1 MTYFWILM
9 LELNQHNT
17 KIILLLCLSAILSSC
32 RVTKTLDAH
41 DLLLDQ
47 NLFYYNGSR
56 TFADTIQ
63 ALVPQQPNKRVLGIP
78 LRLLI
83 YQSANENS
91 AKEFDNWLQKKPKRS
106 KRMQSIW
113 SQKQIDQMRA
123 YKVLF
128 QKWKQRNGE
137 PPSLIDSLYF
147 EKYANDITTFLSNRG
162 YFKAK
167 TKVAKELTSSS
178 RQKANL
184 IYDIQTGLPYYLDSI
199 TTEIK
204 SPVIDSLYQLKSAKS
219 ILKKGNQFNTL
230 DFEAERNRL
239 YTYFKNQGIYHFQL
253 NSIDFE
259 IAWDTTGTDF
269 QLPVKITIEDF
280 RKPTPDG
287 IVFEPYKQTKIN
299 AVNVYT
305 TRADEVESQTLFDSI
320 SFFGLKKKR
329 YSQNMLS
336 KSIQIRSGDLYS
348 DRARTQ
354 TIAKLNHLGIF
365 EYPTVTYSY
374 SDSLETALNTIITL
388 RPRERFELEFGLD
401 LTQSNIQDQGIAF
414 NSSINVLN
422 IFRGAENFEFAVRG
436 TIGRSADDVISE
448 IGGDVRLRIPKILM
462 PQIVSKIISQNLQP
476 ISILNFGTALQNN
489 IGLDKQTYN
498 AGIKY
503 QWKSKKNNRIDFNL
517 LDLTLVDNRNVQ
529 NYFNVYT
536 NAYSELN
543 SLAKSM
549 TGTSDF
555 FNGDNLAIP
564 AGTTGFTNYVLSGNS
579 PITKGSPSYL
589 NVQRIEER
597 RDRLT
602 QNNLIIG
609 SSIDF
614 LKNTQTSFF
623 DENFYQVRFQFES
636 AGNLMNLLSQPL
648 NLERKNETNYLFNL
662 PYSQYVKGEFDF
674 IQHWLIGSSSVF
686 ALRTFVGLAVPLG
699 NATSIPFNRSYFSG
713 GANDN
718 RAWEVY
724 RLGPGSSFSGNE
736 FNEANFKLALNMEY
750 RFDLFGSFKGAL
762 FTDVGNI
769 WNLFDDV
776 TDPKRRFDG
785 FTDLSELA
793 VGSGFGLRYDFGL
806 FIFRLDTGFKTHNPA
821 VEKSKRW
828 LSELQ
833 LKKANITIGIN
844 YPF

>member
-1 MTYFWILM
+1 M
-9 LELNQHNT
+9 L
-17 KIILLLCLSAILSSC
+17 SGC
-32 RVTKTLDAH
+32 RVTKTIDAD

-56 TFADTIQ
+56 TFADSIQ
-63 ALVPQQPNKRVLGIP
+63 DLVPQQPNKRVLGIP

-91 AKEFDNWLQKKPKRS
+91 ATEFDNWLQKKTKRS
-106 KRMQSIW
+106 QRMQSIW
-113 SQKQIDQMRA
+113 SKKQIDQMRA
-123 YKVLF
+123 YKVQF
-128 QKWKQRNGE
+128 KNWKQRNGE
-137 PPSLIDSLYF
+137 PPSLIDSLF
-147 EKYANDITTFLSNRG
+147 FDQYANDITTYLSNRG

-167 TKVAKELTSSS
+167 TKVSKELTSSS

-199 TTEIK
+199 TTDIK
-204 SPVIDSLYQLKSAKS
+204 SPVIDSLYQLKSSES
-219 ILKKGNQFNTL
+219 ILKEGNQFNSF

-239 YTYFKNQGIYHFQL
+239 YSYFKNQGIYHFQL

-269 QLPVKITIEDF
+269 QLPVKIAIEDF
-280 RKPTPDG
+280 RKPTSDG

-305 TRADEVESQTLFDSI
+305 TGVDEVESQTRFDSI

-329 YSQNMLS
+329 YNQNMLS
-336 KSIQIRSGDLYS
+336 KAIQMRSGDLYS

-365 EYPTVTYSY
+365 EYPTITYSY
-374 SDSLETALNTIITL
+374 SDSLETSLNTIITL

-414 NSSINVLN
+414 NSNINVLN
-422 IFRGAENFEFAVRG
+422 IFRGAENFEFGVRG

-448 IGGDVRLRIPKILM
+448 IGGDVKLRIPKILM
-462 PQIVSKIISQNLQP
+462 PRMIAKLIPENLQP
-476 ISILNFGTALQNN
+476 ISVLNFGTALQNN
-489 IGLDKQTYN
+489 IGLDKQTYS
-498 AGIKY
+498 AGVQY
-503 QWKSKKNNRIDFNL
+503 QWRSKKNNRIDFNL

-543 SLAKSM
+543 SLAKST
-549 TGTSDF
+549 TGTSTF

-564 AGTTGFTNYVLSGNS
+564 NGTAGFTNYVLSDSS
-579 PITKGSPSYL
+579 PIKKGSPSYL
-589 NVQRIEER
+589 SVQRIEER
-597 RDRLT
+597 RGRLT

-636 AGNLMNLLSQPL
+636 AGNLVNLLAEPL
-648 NLERKNETNYLFNL
+648 NLERKNETYYLFNL
-662 PYSQYVKGEFDF
+662 PYSQYVKGEFDY
-674 IQHWLIGSSSVF
+674 IQHWLVSSSSVF

-699 NATSIPFNRSYFSG
+699 NATTIPFNRSYFSG

-736 FNEANFKLALNMEY
+736 FNEANFKLALNLEY

-769 WNLFDDV
+769 WNVFDDV

-785 FTDLSELA
+785 FGDLSELA
-793 VGSGFGLRYDFGL
+793 VGSGFGVRYDFGL

-821 VEKSKRW
+821 LEKSKRW
-828 LSELQ
+828 LTELQ
-833 LKKANITIGIN
+833 LKKANVTIGIN

>member
-1 MTYFWILM
+1 M
-9 LELNQHNT
+9 L
-17 KIILLLCLSAILSSC
+17 SGC
-32 RVTKTLDAH
+32 RVTKTIDAD

-56 TFADTIQ
+56 TFADSIQ
-63 ALVPQQPNKRVLGIP
+63 DLVPQQPNKRVLGIP

-91 AKEFDNWLQKKPKRS
+91 ATEFDNWLQKKTKRS
-106 KRMQSIW
+106 QRMESIW

-123 YKVLF
+123 YKVQF
-128 QKWKQRNGE
+128 QNWKQRNGE
-137 PPSLIDSLYF
+137 PPSLIDSLF
-147 EKYANDITTFLSNRG
+147 FDQYANDITTYLSNRG

-167 TKVAKELTSSS
+167 TKVSKELTSSS

-199 TTEIK
+199 TTDIK
-204 SPVIDSLYQLKSAKS
+204 SPVIDSLYQLKSSES
-219 ILKKGNQFNTL
+219 ILKEGNQFNTF

-239 YTYFKNQGIYHFQL
+239 YAYFKNQGIYHFQL

-269 QLPVKITIEDF
+269 QLPVKIAIEDF
-280 RKPTPDG
+280 RKPTSDG

-305 TRADEVESQTLFDSI
+305 TGVDEVQSRTPFDSI

-336 KSIQIRSGDLYS
+336 KAIQMRSGDLYS

-365 EYPTVTYSY
+365 EYPTITYSY
-374 SDSLETALNTIITL
+374 SDSLETSLNTIITL

-414 NSSINVLN
+414 NSNINVLN
-422 IFRGAENFEFAVRG
+422 IFRGAENFEFGVRG

-448 IGGDVRLRIPKILM
+448 IGGDVKLRIPKILM
-462 PQIVSKIISQNLQP
+462 PRMIAKLIPENLQP
-476 ISILNFGTALQNN
+476 ISVLNFGTALQNN
-489 IGLDKQTYN
+489 IGLDKQTYS
-498 AGIKY
+498 AGVQY
-503 QWKSKKNNRIDFNL
+503 QWRSKKNNRIDFNL

-543 SLAKSM
+543 SLAKS
-549 TGTSDF
+549 TIGTSTF

-564 AGTTGFTNYVLSGNS
+564 NGTAGFTNYVLSDSS

-589 NVQRIEER
+589 SVQRIEER
-597 RDRLT
+597 RGRLT

-636 AGNLMNLLSQPL
+636 AGNLVNLLAEPL
-648 NLERKNETNYLFNL
+648 NLERKNETYYLFNL
-662 PYSQYVKGEFDF
+662 PYSQYVKGEFDY
-674 IQHWLIGSSSVF
+674 IQHWLVSSSSVF
-686 ALRTFVGLAVPLG
+686 ALRTFVGLAVPIG

-736 FNEANFKLALNMEY
+736 FNEANFKLALNLEY

-769 WNLFDDV
+769 WNVFDDV

-785 FTDLSELA
+785 FGDLSERA
-793 VGSGFGLRYDFGL
+793 VGSGFGVRYDFGL

-821 VEKSKRW
+821 LEKSKRW
-828 LSELQ
+828 LTELQ
-833 LKKANITIGIN
+833 LKKANVTIGIN

>member
-1 MTYFWILM
+1 M
-9 LELNQHNT
+9 
-17 KIILLLCLSAILSSC
+17 LSSC
-32 RVTKTLDAH
+32 RVTKTIYAD

-56 TFADTIQ
+56 TFADSIQ
-63 ALVPQQPNKRVLGIP
+63 TLVPQQPNKRVLGIP

-91 AKEFDNWLQKKPKRS
+91 AKEFDNWLQKNPKRS
-106 KRMQSIW
+106 QRMQSIW

-123 YKVLF
+123 YKVQF
-128 QKWKQRNGE
+128 QNWKRRNGE
-137 PPSLIDSLYF
+137 PPSLIDSMYF
-147 EKYANDITTFLSNRG
+147 DKYANDITTYLSNRG

-167 TKVAKELTSSS
+167 TKVAKELKSSS
-178 RQKANL
+178 RQTANL

-199 TTEIK
+199 TTDIK
-204 SPVIDSLYQLKSAKS
+204 SPVIDSLYQLKSAES

-239 YTYFKNQGIYHFQL
+239 YAYFKNQGIYHFQL
-253 NSIDFE
+253 NAIDFE

-269 QLPVKITIEDF
+269 QLPVKIAIEDF
-280 RKPTPDG
+280 RKSTTDG
-287 IVFEPYKQTKIN
+287 IVYEPYKQTKIN

-305 TRADEVESQTLFDSI
+305 THADEVESQTRFDSI
-320 SFFGLKKKR
+320 SFFGFKKKR

-336 KSIQIRSGDLYS
+336 KAIQMRPGDLYS
-348 DRARTQ
+348 DLARTQ

-365 EYPTVTYSY
+365 EYPNISYSY
-374 SDSLETALNTIITL
+374 SDSLETSLNTLITL
-388 RPRERFELEFGLD
+388 RPKERFELEFGLD

-414 NSSINVLN
+414 NSGINVLN
-422 IFRGAENFEFAVRG
+422 VFRGAENLEFGVRG
-436 TIGRSADDVISE
+436 TVGRSANEVISE
-448 IGGDVRLRIPKILM
+448 IGGDMRLRIPKILM
-462 PQIVSKIISQNLQP
+462 PKIIAKSIPEKLKP

-498 AGIKY
+498 AGIQY
-503 QWKSKKNNRIDFNL
+503 QWISKKNNR
-517 LDLTLVDNRNVQ
+517 LDLGLISLTLVENRNVK

-543 SLAKSM
+543 SLAKST
-549 TGTSDF
+549 TGTSSF

-564 AGTTGFTNYVLSGNS
+564 EGTSGFTNYVLSNTS
-579 PITKGSPSYL
+579 SIIKGSTSYL

-597 RDRLT
+597 RHRLT

-636 AGNLMNLLSQPL
+636 AGNLINLLAEPL

-662 PYSQYVKGEFDF
+662 PYSQYVKGEFDY
-674 IQHWLIGSSSVF
+674 IQHWLVGSSSVF
-686 ALRTFVGLAVPLG
+686 AMRTFVGLAVPLG

-736 FNEANFKLALNMEY
+736 FNEANFKLALNVEY

-769 WNLFDDV
+769 WNVFDDV

-785 FTDLSELA
+785 FEDLSELA
-793 VGSGFGLRYDFGL
+793 VGSGFGVRYDFGL

-821 VEKSKRW
+821 LEKSKRW
-828 LSELQ
+828 LTELQ

>member
-1 MTYFWILM
+1 MYFWILM
-9 LELNQHNT
+9 LAFRPHKT
-17 KIILLLCLSAILSSC
+17 KILLFICIGTMMSGC
-32 RVTKTLDAH
+32 RVTKKLDAD

-56 TFADTIQ
+56 TFADSIQ
-63 ALVPQQPNKRVLGIP
+63 ALVPQQPNKRVFGIP
-78 LRLLI
+78 LRLLF

-91 AKEFDNWLQKKPKRS
+91 ATEFDNWLQKKTKRS
-106 KRMQSIW
+106 QRMQSIW

-128 QKWKQRNGE
+128 QNWKRRNGE

-147 EKYANDITTFLSNRG
+147 DEYSNDITTYLSNRG

-167 TKVAKELTSSS
+167 TKVVKKLTSLS

-184 IYDIQTGLPYYLDSI
+184 IYEIQTGLPYYLDSI
-199 TTEIK
+199 TTDIK

-219 ILKKGNQFNTL
+219 ILKKGKQFNTL

-253 NSIDFE
+253 NAIDFE
-259 IAWDTTGTDF
+259 IAWDTTATDF
-269 QLPVKITIEDF
+269 QLPVKISIEDF
-280 RKPTPDG
+280 RKSTPNG

-299 AVNVYT
+299 AVNIFT
-305 TRADEVESQTLFDSI
+305 NQDDEVESQTRFEGI
-320 SFFGLKKKR
+320 SFFGLNKKR
-329 YSQNMLS
+329 YSQSMLS
-336 KSIQIRSGDLYS
+336 KAIQMRSGDLYS
-348 DRARTQ
+348 DRARTE

-365 EYPTVTYSY
+365 EYPTISYSY
-374 SDSLETALNTIITL
+374 SDSLETSLNTIITL
-388 RPRERFELEFGLD
+388 RPRERYELEFGLD

-414 NSSINVLN
+414 NSIINVLN
-422 IFRGAENFEFAVRG
+422 IFRGAENFEFGVRG
-436 TIGRSADDVISE
+436 TIGRSANEVISE

-462 PQIVSKIISQNLQP
+462 PRIIAKIIPENLQP

-489 IGLDKQTYN
+489 IGLDKQTYS
-498 AGIKY
+498 AGIQY
-503 QWKSKKNNRIDFNL
+503 QWKSKKNNRIDFKL

-543 SLAKSM
+543 LLAKTT
-549 TGTSDF
+549 TGTSSF

-564 AGTTGFTNYVLSGNS
+564 DGTAGFTNYVLSNNS
-579 PITKGSPSYL
+579 PIAKGSPSYL

-597 RDRLT
+597 RGRLT

-623 DENFYQVRFQFES
+623 DKNFYQVRFQFES
-636 AGNLMNLLSQPL
+636 AGNLINLLADPL
-648 NLERKNETNYLFNL
+648 NLERENETNYLFSL
-662 PYSQYVKGEFDF
+662 PYSQYVKGEFDY
-674 IQHWLIGSSSVF
+674 IQHWLVGSSSVF

-736 FNEANFKLALNMEY
+736 FNEANFKLALNLEY

-769 WNLFDDV
+769 WNVFDDV

-785 FTDLSELA
+785 LGDFSELA
-793 VGSGFGLRYDFGL
+793 VGSGFGVRYDFGL

-821 VEKSKRW
+821 LEKSKRW
-828 LSELQ
+828 LTELQ
-833 LKKANITIGIN
+833 LKKANVTIGIN

>member
-1 MTYFWILM
+1 M
-9 LELNQHNT
+9 L
-17 KIILLLCLSAILSSC
+17 SGC
-32 RVTKTLDAH
+32 RVTKKLDAD

-56 TFADTIQ
+56 TFSDSIQ

-91 AKEFDNWLQKKPKRS
+91 ATEFDNWLQKNPKRS
-106 KRMQSIW
+106 QRMQSIW

-123 YKVLF
+123 YKDQF
-128 QKWKQRNGE
+128 QNWKRRNGE

-147 EKYANDITTFLSNRG
+147 DEYANNITTYLSNRG

-178 RQKANL
+178 RQTANL

-199 TTEIK
+199 TTDIK
-204 SPVIDSLYQLKSAKS
+204 SRVIDSLYQLKSAES

-239 YTYFKNQGIYHFQL
+239 YAYFKNQGIYHFQL
-253 NSIDFE
+253 NAIDFE

-269 QLPVKITIEDF
+269 QLPVKIAIEDF
-280 RKPTPDG
+280 RKPTSEG
-287 IVFEPYKQTKIN
+287 IVFEPYKQTKIS

-305 TRADEVESQTLFDSI
+305 TRADEVESQTRYDNI

-336 KSIQIRSGDLYS
+336 KAIQMRSGDLYS
-348 DRARTQ
+348 DRPRTQ
-354 TIAKLNHLGIF
+354 TISKLNHLGIF
-365 EYPTVTYSY
+365 EYPTISYSY

-414 NSSINVLN
+414 NSSINILN
-422 IFRGAENFEFAVRG
+422 IFRGAENFEFGVRG
-436 TIGRSADDVISE
+436 SIGRSADEVISE
-448 IGGDVRLRIPKILM
+448 IGGNVRLRIPKILM
-462 PQIVSKIISQNLQP
+462 PRIIAKIIPDNLQP
-476 ISILNFGTALQNN
+476 ISVLNFGTALQNN

-498 AGIKY
+498 AGVQY
-503 QWKSKKNNRIDFNL
+503 QWKTKKNNRIDLKL
-517 LDLTLVDNRNVQ
+517 LDLTLIDNRNVQ

-543 SLAKSM
+543 SLAKS
-549 TGTSDF
+549 TAGTSSF

-564 AGTTGFTNYVLSGNS
+564 NGTAGFTNYVLSESS
-579 PITKGSPSYL
+579 PIVKGSTSYL

-623 DENFYQVRFQFES
+623 DENFYQVRFQFET
-636 AGNLMNLLSQPL
+636 AGNLINLLAEPL

-662 PYSQYVKGEFDF
+662 PYSQYVKGEFDY
-674 IQHWLIGSSSVF
+674 IQHWLVGSSSVF

-736 FNEANFKLALNMEY
+736 FNEANFKLALNVEY

-769 WNLFDDV
+769 WNVFDDV

-785 FTDLSELA
+785 FEDLSELA
-793 VGSGFGLRYDFGL
+793 VGSGFGVRYDFGL

-821 VEKSKRW
+821 LEKSKRW

-833 LKKANITIGIN
+833 FKKANITIGIN

>member
-1 MTYFWILM
+1 M
-9 LELNQHNT
+9 LLG
-17 KIILLLCLSAILSSC
+17 C
-32 RVTKTLDAH
+32 RVAKTLDAY

-47 NLFYYNGSR
+47 NLIYYNGSR
-56 TFADTIQ
+56 TFADSIQ
-63 ALVPQQPNKRVLGIP
+63 ALVPQQPNKRVFGIP

-91 AKEFDNWLQKKPKRS
+91 TTKFDNWLQKKPKRS
-106 KRMQSIW
+106 QRMQSIW

-123 YKVLF
+123 YKVQF
-128 QKWKQRNGE
+128 QNWKRRNGE

-147 EKYANDITTFLSNRG
+147 DAYAKDITTYLSNRG

-199 TTEIK
+199 TTDIK
-204 SPVIDSLYQLKSAKS
+204 SPVIDSLYQLNSAES

-239 YTYFKNQGIYHFQL
+239 YAYFKNQGVYHFQL
-253 NSIDFE
+253 NAIDFE

-269 QLPVKITIEDF
+269 QLPVKIAIEDF

-305 TRADEVESQTLFDSI
+305 TRVDEVESQTRFDSI
-320 SFFGLKKKR
+320 SFFGLQKKR
-329 YSQNMLS
+329 YNHNMLS
-336 KSIQIRSGDLYS
+336 KAIQMRSGDLYS
-348 DRARTQ
+348 DRARTE

-365 EYPTVTYSY
+365 EYPTISYSY
-374 SDSLETALNTIITL
+374 SDSLETALNTIVTL

-422 IFRGAENFEFAVRG
+422 IFRGAENFEFGVRG
-436 TIGRSADDVISE
+436 TIGRSANDVISE

-462 PQIVSKIISQNLQP
+462 PRLIAKIIPENLQP
-476 ISILNFGTALQNN
+476 ISVLNFGTALQNN

-498 AGIKY
+498 AGVQY
-503 QWKSKKNNRIDFNL
+503 QWRSKKNNRIDFKL
-517 LDLTLVDNRNVQ
+517 LDLTLVDNQNVQ

-543 SLAKSM
+543 SLAKST
-549 TGTSDF
+549 TGTSAF

-564 AGTTGFTNYVLSGNS
+564 AGTTGFTSYVLSDSS

-602 QNNLIIG
+602 QNNLIVG

-636 AGNLMNLLSQPL
+636 AGNLINLLAEPL

-662 PYSQYVKGEFDF
+662 PYCQYIKGEFDY
-674 IQHWLIGSSSVF
+674 IQHWLVGSSSVF

-769 WNLFDDV
+769 WNVFDDV

-785 FTDLSELA
+785 FGDLSELA
-793 VGSGFGLRYDFGL
+793 VGSGFGVRYDFGL

-821 VEKSKRW
+821 MEKSKRW
-828 LSELQ
+828 LTELQ

>member
-1 MTYFWILM
+1 M
-9 LELNQHNT
+9 L
-17 KIILLLCLSAILSSC
+17 SGC
-32 RVTKTLDAH
+32 RVTKKLDA
-41 DLLLDQ
+41 DYLLLDQ

-56 TFADTIQ
+56 TFSDSIQ
-63 ALVPQQPNKRVLGIP
+63 ALVPQQPNKRVFGIP

-91 AKEFDNWLQKKPKRS
+91 ATEFDNWLQKNTKRS
-106 KRMQSIW
+106 QRMQSIW

-123 YKVLF
+123 YKVQF
-128 QKWKQRNGE
+128 QNWKRRNGE

-147 EKYANDITTFLSNRG
+147 DEYANDITTYLSNRG

-178 RQKANL
+178 RQTANL

-199 TTEIK
+199 TTDIK
-204 SPVIDSLYQLKSAKS
+204 SPVIDSLYQLKSAES

-239 YTYFKNQGIYHFQL
+239 YVYFKNQGIYHFQL
-253 NSIDFE
+253 NAIDFE

-269 QLPVKITIEDF
+269 QLPVKIAIEDF
-280 RKPTPDG
+280 RKPTSDG
-287 IVFEPYKQTKIN
+287 IVFEPYKQTKIS

-305 TRADEVESQTLFDSI
+305 TRADEVESQTRFDSI

-336 KSIQIRSGDLYS
+336 KAIQIRSGGLYS

-354 TIAKLNHLGIF
+354 TIAKINHLGIF
-365 EYPTVTYSY
+365 EYPTISYSY

-422 IFRGAENFEFAVRG
+422 IFRGAENFEFGVRG
-436 TIGRSADDVISE
+436 SIGRSADDVISE

-462 PQIVSKIISQNLQP
+462 PQIIAKIVPDNLQP
-476 ISILNFGTALQNN
+476 ISVLNFGTALQNN

-498 AGIKY
+498 AGVQY
-503 QWKSKKNNRIDFNL
+503 QWKTKKNNRIDFNL

-543 SLAKSM
+543 SLAKS
-549 TGTSDF
+549 TAGTSSF

-564 AGTTGFTNYVLSGNS
+564 NGTAGFTNYVLSESS
-579 PITKGSPSYL
+579 PITKGSTSYL

-636 AGNLMNLLSQPL
+636 AGNLISLLAEPL

-662 PYSQYVKGEFDF
+662 PYSQYVKGEFDY
-674 IQHWLIGSSSVF
+674 IQHWLVGSSSVF

-736 FNEANFKLALNMEY
+736 FNEANFKLALNLEY
-750 RFDLFGSFKGAL
+750 RFNLFGSFKGAL

-769 WNLFDDV
+769 WNVFDDV

-785 FTDLSELA
+785 FEDLSELA
-793 VGSGFGLRYDFGL
+793 VGSGFGVRYDFGL

-821 VEKSKRW
+821 LEKSKRW
-828 LSELQ
+828 LTELQ
-833 LKKANITIGIN
+833 FKKANITIGIN

>member
-1 MTYFWILM
+1 M
-9 LELNQHNT
+9 
-17 KIILLLCLSAILSSC
+17 LSSC
-32 RVTKTLDAH
+32 RVSKSLNKD

-56 TFADTIQ
+56 TYADSIQ

-91 AKEFDNWLQKKPKRS
+91 AQKFDNWLQKNPKRNQ
-106 KRMQSIW
+106 RMQSIW
-113 SQKQIDQMRA
+113 SQKQVDQMRA
-123 YKVLF
+123 YRVQF
-128 QKWKQRNGE
+128 QDWKRRNGE

-147 EKYANDITTFLSNRG
+147 DEYANDITTYLSNRG

-167 TKVAKELTSSS
+167 TTVAKELTSEA
-178 RQKANL
+178 RKKANL

-199 TTEIK
+199 STEIK
-204 SPVIDSLYQLKSAKS
+204 SPIIDSLYQRKSTES

-239 YTYFKNQGIYHFQL
+239 YDYFKNNGVYHFQL
-253 NSIDFE
+253 NAIDFE
-259 IAWDTTGTDF
+259 IALDTTGTDF
-269 QLPVKITIEDF
+269 QLPVKILIEDF
-280 RKPTPDG
+280 RKSTPDG
-287 IVFEPYKQTKIN
+287 IILEPYKQTKIN

-305 TRADEVESQTLFDSI
+305 NPANEAEFKTRFDSI
-320 SFFGLKKKR
+320 SFFGLKTNR
-329 YSQNMLS
+329 YSHNMLS
-336 KSIQIRSGDLYS
+336 KAIEMRSGDLYS
-348 DRARTQ
+348 DRARTE

-365 EYPTVTYSY
+365 EYPTISYSY

-388 RPRERFELEFGLD
+388 KPRERFELEFGLD

-414 NSSINVLN
+414 NSSINILN
-422 IFRGAENFEFAVRG
+422 IFRGAENFEFGVRG
-436 TIGRSADDVISE
+436 TIGRSANEVISE

-462 PQIVSKIISQNLQP
+462 PRIIAKIFPENLQP
-476 ISILNFGTALQNN
+476 ISVLNFGTALQNN
-489 IGLDKQTYN
+489 IGLDKQAYN
-498 AGIKY
+498 AGIQY

-517 LDLTLVDNRNVQ
+517 LDLTLVNNRNVQ

-543 SLAKSM
+543 SLAKST
-549 TGTSDF
+549 TGTTAF

-564 AGTTGFTNYVLSGNS
+564 AGTAGFTNYVLSDRS
-579 PITKGSPSYL
+579 PITKGSPNYL

-597 RDRLT
+597 RGRLT

-636 AGNLMNLLSQPL
+636 AGNLISLLAKPL
-648 NLERKNETNYLFNL
+648 NLERKNDTNFLFNL
-662 PYSQYVKGEFDF
+662 PYSQHVKGEFDY
-674 IQHWLIGSSSVF
+674 IQHWLVGSSSVF
-686 ALRTFVGLAVPLG
+686 ALRTFVGLAVPFG

-736 FNEANFKLALNMEY
+736 FNEANFKLALNVEY

-769 WNLFDDV
+769 WNVFDDV

-785 FTDLSELA
+785 FADLSELA
-793 VGSGFGLRYDFGL
+793 VGSGLGVRYDFGL

-821 VEKSKRW
+821 LEKSKRW
-828 LSELQ
+828 LTELQ
-833 LKKANITIGIN
+833 FRKANITIGIN

>member
-1 MTYFWILM
+1 M
-9 LELNQHNT
+9 L
-17 KIILLLCLSAILSSC
+17 SGC
-32 RVTKTLDAH
+32 RVTKTIDAD

-56 TFADTIQ
+56 TFADSIQ
-63 ALVPQQPNKRVLGIP
+63 DLVPQQPNKRVLGIP

-91 AKEFDNWLQKKPKRS
+91 ATEFDNWLQKKTKRS
-106 KRMQSIW
+106 QRMQSIW

-123 YKVLF
+123 YKVQF
-128 QKWKQRNGE
+128 QNWKQRNGE
-137 PPSLIDSLYF
+137 PPSLIDSLF
-147 EKYANDITTFLSNRG
+147 FDQYANDITTYLSNRG

-167 TKVAKELTSSS
+167 TKVSKELTGSS

-199 TTEIK
+199 TTDIK
-204 SPVIDSLYQLKSAKS
+204 SPVIDSLYQLKSSES
-219 ILKKGNQFNTL
+219 ILKEGNQFNTF

-239 YTYFKNQGIYHFQL
+239 YAYFKNQGIYHFQL

-269 QLPVKITIEDF
+269 QLPVKIAIEDF
-280 RKPTPDG
+280 RKPTSDG

-305 TRADEVESQTLFDSI
+305 TGVDEVESRTRFDSI

-336 KSIQIRSGDLYS
+336 KAIQMRSGDLYS

-365 EYPTVTYSY
+365 EYPTITYSY
-374 SDSLETALNTIITL
+374 SDSLETSLNTIITL

-414 NSSINVLN
+414 NSNINVLN
-422 IFRGAENFEFAVRG
+422 IFGGAENFEFGVRG

-448 IGGDVRLRIPKILM
+448 IGGDVKLRIPKILM
-462 PQIVSKIISQNLQP
+462 PKMIAKLIPENLQP
-476 ISILNFGTALQNN
+476 ISVLNFGTALQNN
-489 IGLDKQTYN
+489 IGLDKQTYS
-498 AGIKY
+498 AGVQY
-503 QWKSKKNNRIDFNL
+503 QWRSKKNNRIDFNL

-543 SLAKSM
+543 SLAKA
-549 TGTSDF
+549 TIGTSTF

-564 AGTTGFTNYVLSGNS
+564 NGTAGFTNYVLSDSS

-589 NVQRIEER
+589 SVQRIEER
-597 RDRLT
+597 RGRLT

-636 AGNLMNLLSQPL
+636 AGNLINLLAEPL
-648 NLERKNETNYLFNL
+648 NLERKNETYYLFNL
-662 PYSQYVKGEFDF
+662 PYSQYVKGEFDY
-674 IQHWLIGSSSVF
+674 IHHWLVNSSSVF
-686 ALRTFVGLAVPLG
+686 ALRTFVGLAVPIG

-736 FNEANFKLALNMEY
+736 FNEANFKLALNLEY

-769 WNLFDDV
+769 WNVFDDV

-785 FTDLSELA
+785 FGDLSELA
-793 VGSGFGLRYDFGL
+793 VGSGFGVRYDFGL

-821 VEKSKRW
+821 LEKSKRW
-828 LSELQ
+828 LTELQ
-833 LKKANITIGIN
+833 LKKANVTIGIN

>member
-1 MTYFWILM
+1 M
-9 LELNQHNT
+9 L
-17 KIILLLCLSAILSSC
+17 SGC
-32 RVTKTLDAH
+32 RVTKTIDAD

-47 NLFYYNGSR
+47 NLFYYNGNR
-56 TFADTIQ
+56 TFADSIQ
-63 ALVPQQPNKRVLGIP
+63 SLVPQQPNKRILGIP

-83 YQSANENS
+83 YQSANQNS
-91 AKEFDNWLQKKPKRS
+91 ASEFDDWLQKKPKRS
-106 KRMQSIW
+106 QRMQSIW
-113 SQKQIDQMRA
+113 SQKQINQMRA
-123 YKVLF
+123 YKVQF
-128 QKWKQRNGE
+128 QNWKQRNGE

-147 EKYANDITTFLSNRG
+147 DQYANDITTYLTNRG

-167 TKVAKELTSSS
+167 TKVVKEITSPS
-178 RQKANL
+178 RQTANL

-199 TTEIK
+199 TTNIK
-204 SPVIDSLYQLKSAKS
+204 SPVIDSLYQLKSSES

-230 DFEAERNRL
+230 DFEEERNRL
-239 YTYFKNQGIYHFQL
+239 YSYFKNQGVYHFQL

-269 QLPVKITIEDF
+269 KLPVKISIEDF

-299 AVNVYT
+299 EVNVYT
-305 TRADEVESQTLFDSI
+305 TLADEVESQNQFDSI
-320 SFFGLKKKR
+320 SFFGLNKKR
-329 YSQNMLS
+329 YNQNMLS
-336 KSIQIRSGDLYS
+336 KAIQMRSGDLYG
-348 DRARTQ
+348 DRARTE

-365 EYPTVTYSY
+365 EYPNVSYSY
-374 SDSLETALNTIITL
+374 SDSLESALNTIITL

-401 LTQSNIQDQGIAF
+401 LTQSNIQDQGVAF

-422 IFRGAENFEFAVRG
+422 IFRGAENFEFGVRG
-436 TIGRSADDVISE
+436 TIGRSADEVISE
-448 IGGDVRLRIPKILM
+448 IGGNVRLRIPKVLM
-462 PQIVSKIISQNLQP
+462 PRMIAKLIQENLQP
-476 ISILNFGTALQNN
+476 ISVLNFGTALQNN
-489 IGLDKQTYN
+489 IGLDKQTYS
-498 AGIKY
+498 AGIQY
-503 QWKSKKNNRIDFNL
+503 QWRSKMNNRIDLNL
-517 LDLTLVDNRNVQ
+517 LDLTLIDNRNVQ

-536 NAYSELN
+536 NSYSELN
-543 SLAKSM
+543 SLAKST
-549 TGTSDF
+549 TGTSIF

-564 AGTTGFTNYVLSGNS
+564 VGTVGFTNYVLSDSS

-589 NVQRIEER
+589 IVQRIEER

-636 AGNLMNLLSQPL
+636 AGNLINLLAKPL

-662 PYSQYVKGEFDF
+662 PYSQYIKGEFDY
-674 IQHWLIGSSSVF
+674 IQHWLVSSSSVF

-736 FNEANFKLALNMEY
+736 FNEANFKLALNLEY

-769 WNLFDDV
+769 WNVFDDV

-785 FTDLSELA
+785 FGDLSELA
-793 VGSGFGLRYDFGL
+793 VGSGFGIRYDFGL

-821 VEKSKRW
+821 LEKSKRW
-828 LSELQ
+828 LTELQ
-833 LKKANITIGIN
+833 LKKANVTIGIN

>member
-1 MTYFWILM
+1 M
-9 LELNQHNT
+9 LLG
-17 KIILLLCLSAILSSC
+17 C
-32 RVTKTLDAH
+32 RVTKKLDA
-41 DLLLDQ
+41 DYLLLDQ

-56 TFADTIQ
+56 TFSDSIQ
-63 ALVPQQPNKRVLGIP
+63 ALVPQQPNKRVFGIP

-91 AKEFDNWLQKKPKRS
+91 ATEFDNWLQKNTKRS
-106 KRMQSIW
+106 QRMQSIW

-123 YKVLF
+123 YKVQF
-128 QKWKQRNGE
+128 QNWKRRNGE

-147 EKYANDITTFLSNRG
+147 DEYATDITTYLSNRG

-178 RQKANL
+178 RKTANL

-199 TTEIK
+199 TTDIK
-204 SPVIDSLYQLKSAKS
+204 SPVIDSLYQLKSAES

-239 YTYFKNQGIYHFQL
+239 YAYFKNQGIYHFQL
-253 NSIDFE
+253 NAIDFE

-269 QLPVKITIEDF
+269 QLPVKIAIEDF

-287 IVFEPYKQTKIN
+287 IVFEPYKQTQIN

-305 TRADEVESQTLFDSI
+305 TRADEVESQTRFDSI

-336 KSIQIRSGDLYS
+336 KAIQIRSGGLYS

-365 EYPTVTYSY
+365 EYPTINYSY
-374 SDSLETALNTIITL
+374 SDSLKTALNTIITL

-422 IFRGAENFEFAVRG
+422 IFRGAENFEFGVRG
-436 TIGRSADDVISE
+436 SIGRSADDVISE

-462 PQIVSKIISQNLQP
+462 PRMIAKIIPDNLQP
-476 ISILNFGTALQNN
+476 ISVLNFGTALQNN

-498 AGIKY
+498 AGVQY
-503 QWKSKKNNRIDFNL
+503 QWKTKKNNRIDFKL

-543 SLAKSM
+543 SLAKS
-549 TGTSDF
+549 TAGTSSF

-564 AGTTGFTNYVLSGNS
+564 NGTAGFTNYVLSESS
-579 PITKGSPSYL
+579 PITKGSTSYI

-636 AGNLMNLLSQPL
+636 AGNLISLLVEPL

-662 PYSQYVKGEFDF
+662 PYSQYVKGEFDY
-674 IQHWLIGSSSVF
+674 IQHWLVGSSSVF

-736 FNEANFKLALNMEY
+736 FNEANFKLALNLEY
-750 RFDLFGSFKGAL
+750 RFNLFGSFKGAL

-769 WNLFDDV
+769 WNVFDDV

-785 FTDLSELA
+785 FEDLSELA
-793 VGSGFGLRYDFGL
+793 VGSGFGVRYDFGL

-821 VEKSKRW
+821 LEKSKRW
-828 LSELQ
+828 LTELQ
-833 LKKANITIGIN
+833 FKKANITIGIN

>member
-1 MTYFWILM
+1 MI
-9 LELNQHNT
+9 
-17 KIILLLCLSAILSSC
+17 SGC
-32 RVTKTLDAH
+32 RVTKTIDAD

-56 TFADTIQ
+56 TFADSIQ
-63 ALVPQQPNKRVLGIP
+63 SLVPQQPNKRLLGIP

-91 AKEFDNWLQKKPKRS
+91 DTEFDNWLQKKPKRNQ
-106 KRMQSIW
+106 RMQSFW
-113 SQKQIDQMRA
+113 SNKQINQMRA
-123 YKVLF
+123 YKVQF
-128 QKWKQRNGE
+128 QNWKQRNGE

-147 EKYANDITTFLSNRG
+147 DQYANNITTYLSNRG

-167 TKVAKELTSSS
+167 TKVLKELTSPS
-178 RQKANL
+178 RQTANL
-184 IYDIQTGLPYYLDSI
+184 IYNIQTGLPYFLDSI
-199 TTEIK
+199 TTDIK
-204 SPVIDSLYQLKSAKS
+204 SPVIDSLYQLKSAES

-239 YTYFKNQGIYHFQL
+239 YAYFKNQGVYNFQL
-253 NSIDFE
+253 NAIDFE

-269 QLPVKITIEDF
+269 QLPVKISIEDF

-305 TRADEVESQTLFDSI
+305 TRTDEVNSQTRFDSI
-320 SFFGLKKKR
+320 SFFGLEKKR
-329 YSQNMLS
+329 YNYNMLS
-336 KSIQIRSGDLYS
+336 KAIQMRSGDLYS
-348 DRARTQ
+348 DYARNQ

-365 EYPTVTYSY
+365 EYPTISYSY
-374 SDSLETALNTIITL
+374 SDSLETSLNSIITL

-422 IFRGAENFEFAVRG
+422 IFRGAENFEFGVRG
-436 TIGRSADDVISE
+436 TIGRSANEVISE
-448 IGGDVRLRIPKILM
+448 IGGDLRLRIPKVLM
-462 PQIVSKIISQNLQP
+462 PRIIAKLIPENLQP
-476 ISILNFGTALQNN
+476 ISVLNFGTALQNN
-489 IGLDKQTYN
+489 IGLDKQTYSS
-498 AGIKY
+498 GVQY
-503 QWKSKKNNRIDFNL
+503 QWRSKNNNRIDFKL

-543 SLAKSM
+543 SIAKST
-549 TGTSDF
+549 TGTSTF

-564 AGTTGFTNYVLSGNS
+564 DGTAGFTNYVLSDGS

-597 RDRLT
+597 RSRLT

-636 AGNLMNLLSQPL
+636 AGNLINLLAEPL
-648 NLERKNETNYLFNL
+648 NLERNNETNYLFNL
-662 PYSQYVKGEFDF
+662 PYSQYVKGEFDY
-674 IQHWLIGSSSVF
+674 IQHWLVSSSSVF

-724 RLGPGSSFSGNE
+724 RLGPGSSFTGNE
-736 FNEANFKLALNMEY
+736 FNEANFKLALNLEY

-769 WNLFDDV
+769 WNVFDDV

-785 FTDLSELA
+785 FGDLSELA
-793 VGSGFGLRYDFGL
+793 VGSGFGVRYDFGL
-806 FIFRLDTGFKTHNPA
+806 FIFRLDTGFRTHNPA
-821 VEKSKRW
+821 LEKSKRW
-828 LSELQ
+828 LTEFQ
-833 LKKANITIGIN
+833 LKKANVTIGIN

>member
-1 MTYFWILM
+1 M
-9 LELNQHNT
+9 L
-17 KIILLLCLSAILSSC
+17 SGC
-32 RVTKTLDAH
+32 RVTKKLDA
-41 DLLLDQ
+41 DYLLLDQ

-56 TFADTIQ
+56 TFSDSIQ

-91 AKEFDNWLQKKPKRS
+91 ATEFDNWLQKNTKRS
-106 KRMQSIW
+106 QRMQSIW

-123 YKVLF
+123 YKVQF
-128 QKWKQRNGE
+128 QNWKRRNGE

-147 EKYANDITTFLSNRG
+147 DEYANDITTYLSNRG

-178 RQKANL
+178 RQTANL

-199 TTEIK
+199 TTDIK
-204 SPVIDSLYQLKSAKS
+204 SRVIDSLYQLKSAES

-239 YTYFKNQGIYHFQL
+239 YAYFKNQGIYHFQL
-253 NSIDFE
+253 NAIDFE

-269 QLPVKITIEDF
+269 QLPVKIAIEDF

-287 IVFEPYKQTKIN
+287 IVFEPYKQTQIN

-305 TRADEVESQTLFDSI
+305 TRADEVESQTRFDSI

-329 YSQNMLS
+329 YNQNMLS
-336 KSIQIRSGDLYS
+336 KAIQMRSGDLYS

-354 TIAKLNHLGIF
+354 TIVKLNHLGIF
-365 EYPTVTYSY
+365 EYPTISYSY

-422 IFRGAENFEFAVRG
+422 IFRGAENFEFGVRG
-436 TIGRSADDVISE
+436 SIGRSADDVISE

-462 PQIVSKIISQNLQP
+462 PRIIAKIIPDNLQP
-476 ISILNFGTALQNN
+476 ISVLNFGTALQNN

-498 AGIKY
+498 AGVQY
-503 QWKSKKNNRIDFNL
+503 QWKTKKNNRIDFKL

-543 SLAKSM
+543 SLAKS
-549 TGTSDF
+549 TAGTSSF

-564 AGTTGFTNYVLSGNS
+564 NGTAGFTNYVLSESS
-579 PITKGSPSYL
+579 PITKGSTSYL

-623 DENFYQVRFQFES
+623 DENFYQVRFQFET
-636 AGNLMNLLSQPL
+636 AGNLINLLAEPL
-648 NLERKNETNYLFNL
+648 NLERKNKTNYLFNL
-662 PYSQYVKGEFDF
+662 PYSQYVKGEFDY
-674 IQHWLIGSSSVF
+674 IQHWLVGSSSVF

-736 FNEANFKLALNMEY
+736 FNEANFKLALNLEY
-750 RFDLFGSFKGAL
+750 RFNLFGSFKGAL

-769 WNLFDDV
+769 WNVFDDV
-776 TDPKRRFDG
+776 TDPNRRFDG
-785 FTDLSELA
+785 FEDLSELA
-793 VGSGFGLRYDFGL
+793 VGSGFGVRYDFGL

-821 VEKSKRW
+821 LEKSKRW

-833 LKKANITIGIN
+833 FKKANITIGIN

>member
-1 MTYFWILM
+1 M
-9 LELNQHNT
+9 
-17 KIILLLCLSAILSSC
+17 LSSC
-32 RVTKTLDAH
+32 RVTKKIGAE

-56 TFADTIQ
+56 TFADSIQ
-63 ALVPQQPNKRVLGIP
+63 SLVPQQPNKRVLGIP

-83 YQSANENS
+83 YQSANEN
-91 AKEFDNWLQKKPKRS
+91 AATEFDNWLQKKTKRK

-113 SQKQIDQMRA
+113 SQKQINQMRS
-123 YKVLF
+123 YKVQF

-147 EKYANDITTFLSNRG
+147 DRYANDITTFLSNHG
-162 YFKAK
+162 YFKAR
-167 TKVAKELTSSS
+167 TEVIKEHTSLS
-178 RQKANL
+178 RQTANL
-184 IYDIQTGLPYYLDSI
+184 IYNIQTGLPYYLDSI
-199 TTEIK
+199 TTDIK
-204 SPVIDSLYQLKSAKS
+204 SPVIDSLYQLKSAES

-230 DFEAERNRL
+230 DFESERNRL
-239 YTYFKNQGIYHFQL
+239 YTYFKNQGIYNFQL
-253 NSIDFE
+253 NAIDFE

-269 QLPVKITIEDF
+269 QLPVKITIENF
-280 RKPTPDG
+280 RKPTTDG

-305 TRADEVESQTLFDSI
+305 NRTDEVESQNRFDGI
-320 SFFGLKKKR
+320 SFFGMKKKR

-336 KSIQIRSGDLYS
+336 KAIQMRSGDLYS
-348 DRARTQ
+348 DRARTE

-365 EYPTVTYSY
+365 EYPTISYSY
-374 SDSLETALNTIITL
+374 SDSLETSLNTIITL
-388 RPRERFELEFGLD
+388 QPRERFELEFGLD

-422 IFRGAENFEFAVRG
+422 ILRGAENFEFGVRG
-436 TIGRSADDVISE
+436 TIGHSANDVISE

-462 PQIVSKIISQNLQP
+462 PRMISKLIPENLKP
-476 ISILNFGTALQNN
+476 ISVLNFGTALQNN
-489 IGLDKQTYN
+489 IGLDKQTYT
-498 AGIKY
+498 AGVQY
-503 QWKSKKNNRIDFNL
+503 QWTSRKNNRIDFNL
-517 LDLTLVDNRNVQ
+517 LDLTLVDNQNVQ

-543 SLAKSM
+543 SLAKST
-549 TGTSDF
+549 TGTSTF
-555 FNGDNLAIP
+555 FKGDNLAIP
-564 AGTTGFTNYVLSGNS
+564 DGTTGFTSYVLSDSS

-589 NVQRIEER
+589 NIQRIEER
-597 RDRLT
+597 RSRLT

-623 DENFYQVRFQFES
+623 DENFYQVRFKFES
-636 AGNLMNLLSQPL
+636 AGNLISLLAEPL

-662 PYSQYVKGEFDF
+662 RYSQYIKGEFDF
-674 IQHWLIGSSSVF
+674 IQHWLVSSSSVF
-686 ALRTFVGLAVPLG
+686 ALRTFVGLAVPIG

-724 RLGPGSSFSGNE
+724 RLGPGSSFSENE
-736 FNEANFKLALNMEY
+736 FNEANFKLALNLEY

-769 WNLFDDV
+769 WNVFDDV

-785 FTDLSELA
+785 LEDLSELA

-821 VEKSKRW
+821 LEKSNRW

-833 LKKANITIGIN
+833 LKKANVTIGIN

>member
-1 MTYFWILM
+1 M
-9 LELNQHNT
+9 L
-17 KIILLLCLSAILSSC
+17 SGC
-32 RVTKTLDAH
+32 RVSKTLNKD

-56 TFADTIQ
+56 TYADSIQ

-91 AKEFDNWLQKKPKRS
+91 GQKFDSWLQKNPKRS
-106 KRMQSIW
+106 ERMQSIW
-113 SQKQIDQMRA
+113 SQKQVDQMRA
-123 YKVLF
+123 YKVQF
-128 QKWKQRNGE
+128 QDWKRRNGE

-147 EKYANDITTFLSNRG
+147 DEYANNITTYLSNRG

-167 TKVAKELTSSS
+167 TKVAKELTSES
-178 RQKANL
+178 RKKANL
-184 IYDIQTGLPYYLDSI
+184 IYDIQTGLPYYLDTI
-199 TTEIK
+199 TTDIK
-204 SPVIDSLYQLKSAKS
+204 SPVIDSLYQVRAEES

-239 YTYFKNQGIYHFQL
+239 YEYFKNNGVYHFQL
-253 NSIDFE
+253 NAIDFE

-269 QLPVKITIEDF
+269 QLPVKILIEDF

-305 TRADEVESQTLFDSI
+305 TRTDEVESQTPFDSI

-329 YSQNMLS
+329 YSYNMLS
-336 KSIQIRSGDLYS
+336 KAIQMRSGDLYS
-348 DRARTQ
+348 DRSRTQ

-365 EYPTVTYSY
+365 EYPTVSYSY

-422 IFRGAENFEFAVRG
+422 IFRGAENFEFGVRG

-462 PQIVSKIISQNLQP
+462 PRIIAKLIPENLQP
-476 ISILNFGTALQNN
+476 ISVLNFGTALQNN

-498 AGIKY
+498 AGIQY
-503 QWKSKKNNRIDFNL
+503 QWTSKKNNRIDFNL

-536 NAYSELN
+536 NAYSQLN
-543 SLAKSM
+543 SLAKST
-549 TGTSDF
+549 TGTSTF
-555 FNGDNLAIP
+555 FNGDRLAIP
-564 AGTTGFTNYVLSGNS
+564 EGTAGFINYVLNDNS
-579 PITKGSPSYL
+579 PITKGSSSYL
-589 NVQRIEER
+589 TVQRIEER
-597 RDRLT
+597 RKRLT

-609 SSIDF
+609 SSLDF

-623 DENFYQVRFQFES
+623 DENFYQIRFKFES
-636 AGNLMNLLSQPL
+636 AGNLVNLLAEPL
-648 NLERKNETNYLFNL
+648 GLERKNETNYLFNL
-662 PYSQYVKGEFDF
+662 PYSQYVKGEFDY
-674 IQHWLIGSSSVF
+674 IQHWLVGSSSVF

-699 NATSIPFNRSYFSG
+699 NASSIPFNRSYFSG

-736 FNEANFKLALNMEY
+736 FNEANFKLALNVEY

-769 WNLFDDV
+769 WNVFDDV

-785 FTDLSELA
+785 LDDLSEVA
-793 VGSGFGLRYDFGL
+793 IGSGFGVRYDFGL

-821 VEKSKRW
+821 LEKSKRW
-828 LSELQ
+828 LTELQ
-833 LKKANITIGIN
+833 FKKANITIGIN

>member
-1 MTYFWILM
+1 M
-9 LELNQHNT
+9 L
-17 KIILLLCLSAILSSC
+17 SGC
-32 RVTKTLDAH
+32 RVSKTLNKD

-56 TFADTIQ
+56 TYADSIQ

-91 AKEFDNWLQKKPKRS
+91 GQKFDSWLQKNPKRS
-106 KRMQSIW
+106 ERMQSIW
-113 SQKQIDQMRA
+113 SQKQVDQMRA
-123 YKVLF
+123 YKVQF
-128 QKWKQRNGE
+128 QDWKRRNGE

-147 EKYANDITTFLSNRG
+147 DEYANNITTYLSNRG

-167 TKVAKELTSSS
+167 TKVAKELTSES
-178 RQKANL
+178 RKKANL
-184 IYDIQTGLPYYLDSI
+184 IYDIQTGLPYYLDTI
-199 TTEIK
+199 TTDIK
-204 SPVIDSLYQLKSAKS
+204 SPVIDSLYQVRAEES

-239 YTYFKNQGIYHFQL
+239 YEYFKNNGVYHFQL
-253 NSIDFE
+253 NAIDFE

-269 QLPVKITIEDF
+269 QLPVKILIEDF

-305 TRADEVESQTLFDSI
+305 TRTDEVESQTPFDSI

-329 YSQNMLS
+329 YSYNMLS
-336 KSIQIRSGDLYS
+336 KAIQMRSGDLYS
-348 DRARTQ
+348 DRSRTQ

-365 EYPTVTYSY
+365 EYPTVSYSY

-422 IFRGAENFEFAVRG
+422 IFRGAENFEFGVRG

-462 PQIVSKIISQNLQP
+462 PRIIAKLIPENLQP
-476 ISILNFGTALQNN
+476 ISVLNFGTALQNN

-498 AGIKY
+498 AGIQY
-503 QWKSKKNNRIDFNL
+503 QWTSKKNNRIDFNL

-536 NAYSELN
+536 NAYSQLN
-543 SLAKSM
+543 SLAKST
-549 TGTSDF
+549 TGTSTF
-555 FNGDNLAIP
+555 FNGDRLAIP
-564 AGTTGFTNYVLSGNS
+564 EGTAGFINYVLNDNS
-579 PITKGSPSYL
+579 PITKGSSSYL
-589 NVQRIEER
+589 TVQRIEER
-597 RDRLT
+597 RERLT

-614 LKNTQTSFF
+614 LKNTQNSFF
-623 DENFYQVRFQFES
+623 DENFYQIRFKFES
-636 AGNLMNLLSQPL
+636 AGNLVNLLAEPL
-648 NLERKNETNYLFNL
+648 GLERKNETNYLFNL
-662 PYSQYVKGEFDF
+662 PYSQFVKGEVDY
-674 IQHWLIGSSSVF
+674 IRHWLVGSSSVF
-686 ALRTFVGLAVPLG
+686 TFRSFVGLAIPLG
-699 NATSIPFNRSYFSG
+699 NATSIPFNSSYFSG

-736 FNEANFKLALNMEY
+736 FNEANFKLALNLEY

-769 WNLFDDV
+769 WNVFDDV

-785 FTDLSELA
+785 LRDLSEVA
-793 VGSGFGLRYDFGL
+793 IGTGLGIRYDFGL
-806 FIFRLDTGFKTHNPA
+806 FIFRLDSGFKTHNPA
-821 VEKSKRW
+821 LEKSKRW
-828 LSELQ
+828 LTDMQ
-833 LKKANITIGIN
+833 FKKANITIGIN